1 MANGEGGMVIR
12 GDCGLERDEVLAL
25 VCDTA
30 LSAEDV
36 EEDAFDSNEVFRD
49 KAG

>member
-1 MANGEGGMVIR
+1 M
-12 GDCGLERDEVLAL
+12 ERDVVLAL

-30 LSAEDV
+30 LSADDV

-49 KAG
+49 SAG